1 MNKKTHY
8 YIGSSTLFS
17 NLTKSRVTTDFKK
30 AEQDAIK
37 FAKKFGGNP
46 TVEYVDIIDDNIHIT
61 RTYNMPIA

>member
-30 AEQDAIK
+30 AEQDGIQV
-37 FAKKFGGNP
+37 AKKFGGKP
-46 TVEYVDIIDDNIHIT
+46 TVEYVDIIDDNIHIN